1 MSELN
6 IYQRILAVMAEL
18 SYVQKG
24 DKTVNNQY
32 RFVGHDAVSE
42 AIHPMLVK
50 HGIAMIPSV
59 SSWKQDGNR
68 TEADVTVS
76 FINVDKPDDRFEI
89 KTFGF
94 GVDPQDKGPGKAVSY
109 ATKYA
114 VLKTFVL
121 ETGDDPEKDNINHVS
136 ASEAAKTANTETLAK
151 AATDALDRKDWAA
164 LCVLDREN
172 GEDWLAAWKTFT
184 SGKRS
189 SIKKLMDKANEYR
202 DLVQDL
208 TDKNDDDGLAQI
220 LSELDKEGMREI
232 YRRVSDGAKL
242 KITEYVKQGEQA

>member
-76 FINVDKPDDRFEI
+76 FVNVDKPEDRFEI

-121 ETGDDPEKDNINHVS
+121 ETGDDPEKDNINHIS
-136 ASEAAKTANTETLAK
+136 ASEAAKTANAAK
-151 AATDALDRKDWAA
+151 LLEAATDALDSGDWPT
-164 LCVLDREN
+164 LCQLDREN
-172 GEDWLAAWKTFT
+172 GEEWLQAWKQLA
-184 SGKRS
+184 SHKRS
-189 SIKKLMDKANEYR
+189 AMKKLMEKANEYR
-202 DLVQDL
+202 DLIQDYD
-208 TDKNDDDGLAQI
+208 TKQDDDGI
-220 LSELDKEGMREI
+220 LQLWDEMNEAGKTEVW
-232 YRRVSDGAKL
+232 RRINETSKARIKALRKG
-242 KITEYVKQGEQA
+242 

>member
-6 IYQRILAVMAEL
+6 IYQRVLAVMSEL

-59 SSWKQDGNR
+59 SGWKQDGNR
-68 TEADVTVS
+68 TEVDVTVS
-76 FINVDKPDDRFEI
+76 FINVDKPEDRFEVQ
-89 KTFGF
+89 TFGF
-94 GVDPQDKGPGKAVSY
+94 GVDQQDKGPGKAVSY

-136 ASEAAKTANTETLAK
+136 AAEFTKAKSASKQIIQAAVSMLDAAASTSDDAKTLESW
-151 AATDALDRKDWAA
+151 TDMDDEL
-164 LCVLDREN
+164 
-172 GEDWLAAWKTFT
+172 
-184 SGKRS
+184 
-189 SIKKLMDKANEYR
+189 KKLVWPGLHDMTKEKIKTLKGAN
-202 DLVQDL
+202 
-208 TDKNDDDGLAQI
+208 
-220 LSELDKEGMREI
+220 
-232 YRRVSDGAKL
+232 
-242 KITEYVKQGEQA
+242 

>member
-6 IYQRILAVMAEL
+6 IYQRVLAVMSEL

-59 SSWKQDGNR
+59 SGWKQDGNR
-68 TEADVTVS
+68 TEVDVTVS
-76 FINVDKPDDRFEI
+76 FINADKPEDRFEVQ
-89 KTFGF
+89 TFGF
-94 GVDPQDKGPGKAVSY
+94 GVDQQDKGPGKAVSY

-121 ETGDDPEKDNINHVS
+121 ETGDDPEKDNINHVPAAESTKAKS
-136 ASEAAKTANTETLAK
+136 ASKQIIQAAVSMLDAAAATSDNAKTLESW
-151 AATDALDRKDWAA
+151 TDMADEL
-164 LCVLDREN
+164 
-172 GEDWLAAWKTFT
+172 
-184 SGKRS
+184 
-189 SIKKLMDKANEYR
+189 KKL
-202 DLVQDL
+202 VWP
-208 TDKNDDDGLAQI
+208 
-220 LSELDKEGMREI
+220 ELHDITKTKIKELR
-232 YRRVSDGAKL
+232 GAK
-242 KITEYVKQGEQA
+242 